1 MQCFLES
8 SVGNLEHSLIS
19 LKQETLTVTF
29 IIVVA
34 GKPVDPSFP
43 LVHSVSNVIC
53 AVVFG
58 HRFSREDETFHEL
71 IKATEYLFKFGGSFI
86 YHVSE

>member
-1 MQCFLES
+1 MIF
-8 SVGNLEHSLIS
+8 
-19 LKQETLTVTF
+19 TF
-29 IIVVA
+29 MAA

-58 HRFSREDETFHEL
+58 HRFSREDEAFHEL
-71 IKATEYLFKFGGSFI
+71 IKATEHLFKFGGSFI
-86 YHVSE
+86 HHVSERSVVFF